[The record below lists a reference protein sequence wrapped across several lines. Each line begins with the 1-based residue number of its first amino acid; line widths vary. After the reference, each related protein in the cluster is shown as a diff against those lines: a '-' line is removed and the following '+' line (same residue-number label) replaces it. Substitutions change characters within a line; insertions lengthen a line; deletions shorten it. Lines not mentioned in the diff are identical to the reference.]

1 MARAETVGAVG
12 QHQIAL
18 RGRRV
23 AYRLITSRSARK
35 LRIRVGFNGVEVVQP
50 VNRTDQE
57 VAAFLGENAE
67 WVLDQLNRI
76 DRVQKA
82 RLSERQQGEILF
94 RGEPTPIRVEPSPGN
109 SRGNL
114 VRLIGGEIVVLR
126 PSGSLTPVARS
137 LENWLRSQ
145 ARAEIEKQL
154 ETITRRLQ
162 QQPRRVYVMGQRTKW
177 GNCSAGRILSFNW
190 RLILAPDFVLQ
201 YLVTHEAVHLVIPD
215 HSAKFW
221 LTVQSLCPKSE
232 RARQWLSANG
242 HRLAAKLDSFS
253 EKSRESPPDLH
264 KARSPKRDTGNEA
277 SPASD
282 KQITTFSRAR
292 RAV

>member
-1 MARAETVGAVG
+1 MAQAEVMGAAGLHRV
-12 QHQIAL
+12 AL

-23 AYRLITSRSARK
+23 AYRLVTSRSAQK
-35 LRIRVGFNGVEVVQP
+35 LRIRVGFDGVEVVQP

-76 DRVQKA
+76 DRMRKA
-82 RLSERQQGEILF
+82 RLSERRQGEILF
-94 RGEPTPIRVEPSPGN
+94 RGEPTPIHVEPANGN

-114 VRLIGGEIVVLR
+114 VRLSGGEIVVLC

-162 QQPRRVYVMGQRTKW
+162 QQPRRVYVMDQRTKW

-201 YLVTHEAVHLVIPD
+201 YLVTHEAVHLAIPD

-221 LTVQSLCPKSE
+221 LTVQSLCPKTE

-242 HRLAAKLDSFS
+242 HRLAVKLDSFS
-253 EKSRESPPDLH
+253 DKSRESPPDLD
-264 KARSPKRDTGNEA
+264 KARPPKRDTGNEA
-277 SPASD
+277 KPASEE
-282 KQITTFSRAR
+282 QTTTFS
-292 RAV
+292 